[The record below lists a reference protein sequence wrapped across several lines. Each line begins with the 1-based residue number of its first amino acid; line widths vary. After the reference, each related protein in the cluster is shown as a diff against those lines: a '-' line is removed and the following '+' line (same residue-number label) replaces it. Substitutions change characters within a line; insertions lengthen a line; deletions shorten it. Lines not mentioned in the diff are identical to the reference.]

1 MLIVKETLVNMKE
14 IIANLNNTYT
24 VIMNDGWSVTANAT
38 ELEKSFNECYNIT
51 LLPYFRILHDEQA

>member
-1 MLIVKETLVNMKE
+1 MKE

-24 VIMNDGWSVTANAT
+24 VTMNDGWSVTANAT

-51 LLPYFRILHDEQA
+51 LLPYFKQLHNEQA